1 MNRLIA
7 VGAIFIILTASGG
20 ILAYLAYVDTIYA
33 LERANALFS
42 RAETAGFAEGVVRYM
57 DSGRKFLPTEGNPVW
72 IFPTDKTDFK
82 LINNDLSELLERGR
96 MLQKLPRSSDGYQ
109 QGMDDLRGRI
119 ETIQIQVSEAAPF
132 LYASL
137 PHILTSLAWTI
148 LFLGFISYLL
158 RGKKESAPLDYSGT

>member
-42 RAETAGFAEGVVRYM
+42 RAETAGFAEGVVLYM

-96 MLQKLPRSSDGYQ
+96 MLQKLPKSSDGYQ
-109 QGMDDLRGRI
+109 QDMDDLRGRI

>member
-1 MNRLIA
+1 MNRLIV
-7 VGAIFIILTASGG
+7 VGAIFIVLTASGG

-42 RAETAGFAEGVVRYM
+42 RAETAGFAEGVVLYM

-72 IFPTDKTDFK
+72 IFPTDKTNFR
-82 LINNDLSELLERGR
+82 LINNDLNELLERGR
-96 MLQKLPRSSDGYQ
+96 MLQKLPRNSDGYQ

-119 ETIQIQVSEAAPF
+119 KTIQIQVSEAAPF

-148 LFLGFISYLL
+148 LLLGFISYLS
-158 RGKKESAPLDYSGT
+158 RRKGESAPLDYSGT